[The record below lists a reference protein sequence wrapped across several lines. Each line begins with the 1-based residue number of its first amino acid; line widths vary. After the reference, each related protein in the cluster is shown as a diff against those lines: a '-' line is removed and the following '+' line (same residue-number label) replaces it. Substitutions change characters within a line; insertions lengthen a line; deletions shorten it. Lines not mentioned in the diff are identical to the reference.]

1 MQNINTNYSN
11 TGFAEFVHNPSQITF
26 DYLKDWFCG
35 ASSLGGAM
43 NLLQLPYTPLNKSV
57 LELIDGEL
65 LVNLEVQYQTFYK
78 DTLFK
83 YSIESD
89 QQDTKRALNL
99 KGLINPT
106 KTLNT
111 LKILFKQAYWIGNP
125 KKTLEF
131 GNNLLS
137 QIPSTENADTEKIE
151 ELLRLQILPR
161 VFAIAHLSEFY
172 SQLLQ
177 HETKGDF
184 LKIQEYISK
193 KQLKDDWFAH
203 SIFDQFLVRSK
214 KMSFDAFMSEYGI
227 RADKDYELTCPRWIE
242 IPDEILKRI
251 NSLSEDTP
259 MLQPDADVYNN
270 ASKKTK
276 ILIDTLLEFQL
287 LRSQAKKK
295 ALTSILVLRKKLIQ
309 QEKILNTNIIKEP
322 NNVSKYN
329 KSLFVNRGR
338 GVSIGIASGLIHHV
352 YTAGDE
358 IPSSSIGVF
367 PNASPEF
374 SIQYPKC
381 IGMIFLTGGTTSH
394 GAIVAREFGIPAL
407 INESARNLPQ
417 GLQVSINGQ
426 SGECIL

>member
-1 MQNINTNYSN
+1 M
-11 TGFAEFVHNPSQITF
+11 HNPSPLTF

-35 ASSLGGAM
+35 ASSLGQAM
-43 NLLQLPYTPLNKSV
+43 NLLQLPYTPLNQSV
-57 LELIDGEL
+57 LELVNGEL
-65 LVNLEVQYQTFYK
+65 LVNLNVQYHTFYK

-89 QQDTKRALNL
+89 QQDTKLALNL

-131 GNNLLS
+131 GNKLLS
-137 QIPSTENADTEKIE
+137 QIPSTENADTEQIE
-151 ELLRLQILPR
+151 ELLRLQIWPR

-177 HETKGDF
+177 KETKSDF
-184 LKIQEYISK
+184 LEIQEYISK
-193 KQLKDDWFAH
+193 KQLKDDWFAC

-227 RADKDYELTCPRWIE
+227 RADKDYELTCPRWFE

-251 NSLSEDTP
+251 NSLPKDTQIMP
-259 MLQPDADVYNN
+259 PNADMYNKV
-270 ASKKTK
+270 SKKTK
-276 ILIDTLLEFQL
+276 ILIDTVIEFQL
-287 LRSQAKKK
+287 LRSLAKKK
-295 ALTSILVLRKKLIQ
+295 ALEAILVLRKELIT
-309 QEKILNTNIIKEP
+309 QEKIAKTDIIKKPDYEP
-322 NNVSKYN
+322 KYDINLFIN
-329 KSLFVNRGR
+329 KGR
-338 GVSIGIASGLIHHV
+338 GVSSGIISGLIHHV
-352 YTAGDE
+352 YTSGDA

-381 IGMIFLTGGTTSH
+381 RGMIFLTGGTTSH

-417 GLQVSINGQ
+417 GLRVSINGQ
-426 SGECIL
+426 NGECDYER